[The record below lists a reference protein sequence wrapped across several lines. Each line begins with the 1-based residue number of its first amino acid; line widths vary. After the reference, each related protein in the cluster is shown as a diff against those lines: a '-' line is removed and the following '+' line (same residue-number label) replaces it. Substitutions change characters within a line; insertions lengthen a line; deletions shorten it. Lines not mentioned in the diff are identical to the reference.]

1 MTIRHACADIKNR
14 PRIFENIGIML
25 RLNYNQFSL
34 KITQG
39 LFQSAV
45 IPPLKIEDF

>member
-1 MTIRHACADIKNR
+1 MPLLTLKIDPEFLKILGLGFA
-14 PRIFENIGIML
+14 
-25 RLNYNQFSL
+25 LNYNQPSL